1 MVRAYSEDLRI
12 RVIRSAEENG
22 ESAPRAAGRRFGVS
36 ESSAVKWVG
45 RVPRRRA
52 RSQR

>member
-1 MVRAYSEDLRI
+1 MVRAYSKDLRI

-22 ESAPRAAGRRFGVS
+22 GSARAAGRRFGVS